1 MLRQSR
7 IKALKQIDQKG
18 FKGIDFYGRFN
29 FDYSIFQSEVKLT
42 LSNKMFL
49 ELRNL
54 MLMSICPKKL
64 DAAESEQA
72 AYLRAAISRENNY
85 FLEKKKIN
93 FILVGS
99 KDRN

>member
-1 MLRQSR
+1 M
-7 IKALKQIDQKG
+7 DQKG
-18 FKGIDFYGRFN
+18 FKGIDGDSVFK
-29 FDYSIFQSEVKLT
+29 FDHSIFQSEEKLT

-72 AYLRAAISRENNY
+72 AYLRAGISRVNY
-85 FLEKKKIN
+85 FLERKEN
-93 FILVGS
+93 
-99 KDRN
+99 

>member
-7 IKALKQIDQKG
+7 IKALKQMDQKG
-18 FKGIDFYGRFN
+18 FKGVDFYGGRLD
-29 FDYSIFQSEVKLT
+29 FDHSIFQSEEKLT
-42 LSNKMFL
+42 LSNEMFL

-72 AYLRAAISRENNY
+72 AYLRAAISRVNY
-85 FLEKKKIN
+85 FIY
-93 FILVGS
+93 FF
-99 KDRN
+99 

>member
-7 IKALKQIDQKG
+7 IKALKQMDQKG
-18 FKGIDFYGRFN
+18 FKGVDYFGELD
-29 FDYSIFQSEVKLT
+29 FDYSIFQSEEKLT

-72 AYLRAAISRENNY
+72 AYLRAAISRVNYFIY
-85 FLEKKKIN
+85 FLEKKEN
-93 FILVGS
+93 
-99 KDRN
+99 

>member
-7 IKALKQIDQKG
+7 IKALKQMDQKG
-18 FKGIDFYGRFN
+18 FKGRFPYN
-29 FDYSIFQSEVKLT
+29 FGYSIFQSQKKLT

-72 AYLRAAISRENNY
+72 AYLRAGISRVNY
-85 FLEKKKIN
+85 FFYYLEKKRKIN
-93 FILVGS
+93 FILVGA
-99 KDRN
+99 

>member
-7 IKALKQIDQKG
+7 IKLLKQMKQKG
-18 FKGIDFYGRFN
+18 FKGIDYNGRLH
-29 FDYSIFQSEVKLT
+29 FDNSIFQSEEKLT
-42 LSNKMFL
+42 LSNEMFV

-72 AYLRAAISRENNY
+72 AYLRAAISRVNYIIY
-85 FLEKKKIN
+85 FLEKN
-93 FILVGS
+93 E
-99 KDRN
+99 N

>member
-7 IKALKQIDQKG
+7 IKALKQMDQKG
-18 FKGIDFYGRFN
+18 FKGTVYDAFN
-29 FDYSIFQSEVKLT
+29 YSIFQSEEKLT

-64 DAAESEQA
+64 DGAKSEQA
-72 AYLRAAISRENNY
+72 AYLRAAISRVNY
-85 FLEKKKIN
+85 FIYFSEKKKKFD

-99 KDRN
+99 

>member
-7 IKALKQIDQKG
+7 IKALKQMDQKG
-18 FKGIDFYGRFN
+18 FKGIDYYGRLDFN
-29 FDYSIFQSEVKLT
+29 YSIFQSEEKLT

-54 MLMSICPKKL
+54 MLMSVIPQKL
-64 DAAESEQA
+64 DAAESEQG
-72 AYLRAAISRENNY
+72 AYLRATVSRVNYFIY
-85 FLEKKKIN
+85 FLEKKN

-99 KDRN
+99 